1 MKDRKCLED
10 GPVHVEGRACDRQ
23 RYPVNSLGSIHNL
36 IARPSTLSTN
46 VKHIFPGCAL
56 SSYKRTENF
65 GRRVGLG
72 FGSRF
77 GPWWPADLHVSV
89 RISS

>member
-1 MKDRKCLED
+1 MKDQKCPED
-10 GPVHVEGRACDRQ
+10 GPVHVEGRAYDRQ

-36 IARPSTLSTN
+36 IARPSTLPTN

-56 SSYKRTENF
+56 SSYERTENF
-65 GRRVGLG
+65 GRRVALG

-77 GPWWPADLHVSV
+77 GPWWPADLHVSM